1 MFSLLFYAG
10 DGAAAQHHI
19 ALIQHG
25 SLSRGGSTLRLVEF
39 QPETVFCGV
48 DGGLL
53 LGLMVPGAG
62 GDPQRPGQRRNGDPV
77 HILCVND
84 AVKQLAFR
92 PDRNGIGLHILAAD
106 VHRRTQRKAKSLAL
120 PSV

>member
-25 SLSRGGSTLRLVEF
+25 SLSRGGGTLRPAEF
-39 QPETVFCGV
+39 QPEAVFCGV

-53 LGLMVPGAG
+53 FGLMIPGAG

-77 HILCVND
+77 HILCVDD
-84 AVKQLAFR
+84 AVEQLTLR
-92 PDRNGIGLHILAAD
+92 PDGDGIGLHILAAD
-106 VHRRTQRKAKSLAL
+106 VHRRTQRKAKPLRC